1 MRTRRYLSVVLLVL
15 AAAFAW
21 GEGTRSWTQSK
32 YEEFEKGTAKGV
44 AISKDGSL
52 ELAPSFKPVLT
63 TQSSFVWSLESDGEG
78 NAYLSAGA
86 PARIYRVT
94 PDGKTSVIFE
104 PPELQVQSMAMG
116 PKGALYAATSPDG
129 RVYRIERRANKVA
142 ANGDTPAAAA
152 TPAAGKATLD
162 PGWTSSV
169 FFEPKTKYIW
179 DLAVDGSGRV
189 YVATGD
195 HGEIFRVD
203 PDGKGSL
210 FFKSDEAHIRVLA
223 FDPAGNLIAGSDGS
237 GLIYRISPAGKAF
250 VLYSAPKKEIS
261 TLAVDKDGN
270 IFAAGVGE
278 KRAPSTGAAP
288 GSAPALVL
296 PHTTATAGAPGTGT
310 PAAPGAPQPTAP
322 TSMPPPMAA
331 APMGSEVYRIAP
343 DGSPRRIWTSR
354 DEVVYS
360 LGFDARGHLL
370 AGTGN
375 KGRIYLIDREQRF
388 TDRVKA
394 SATQV
399 TGFAP
404 APGGGVYVSTS
415 NLGKL
420 FLLGRTP
427 DAEGSYESDVYDAHI
442 FSHWGRPEVRAEGD
456 YELWARS
463 GNVDN
468 PDRNWSPWERVDVAK
483 GAALAVPAARFL
495 QWKMVL
501 HPGTPNPVVHSVRIN
516 YLPKNVAPVIDEV
529 QVLVGGETVPARP
542 TPSPSPI
549 PGAMISSA
557 ISRGESS
564 APAAPE
570 RGFVTVRWNAHDD
583 NDDRLIFS
591 IYYRGDGE
599 TRWKLLRSKI
609 TAHAYTFEAGLLPDG
624 GYTVKVVASDAPS
637 HSPDE
642 ALTDESE
649 SQHFEVDTTP
659 PRIDDLH
666 AAVEHGSL
674 HVTFRASEMFSPIKR
689 AEYSVDAGDWQYV
702 EPVGTLSDSQLEN
715 YDFFAPLPAV
725 RSAPAAAA
733 PRPDANRGNPAAAE
747 PSPEVAPLS
756 LEHLVVVRVWDRFN
770 NMASAKTVVHA
781 QPAEA
786 PGSRK

>member
-1 MRTRRYLSVVLLVL
+1 MRTRRYLPVALLAL
-15 AAAFAW
+15 AAFAH

-44 AISKDGSL
+44 AISRDGSL
-52 ELAPSFKPVLT
+52 QLAPSFKPLLT
-63 TQSSFVWSLESDGEG
+63 SQSSFVWSIQSDDEG
-78 NAYLSAGA
+78 NAYLGAGA

-94 PDGKTSVIFE
+94 PDGKSSVIFE
-104 PPELQVQSMAMG
+104 PQELQVQSIAMG
-116 PKGALYAATSPDG
+116 PKGVLYAATSPDG
-129 RVYRIERRANKVA
+129 RVYRIQRRSEK
-142 ANGDTPAAAA
+142 AAAA
-152 TPAAGKATLD
+152 SEAPAADAATAPGKTTVD

-179 DLAVDGSGRV
+179 DLAVDRGGRV

-195 HGEIFRVD
+195 RGEIFRVD
-203 PDGKGSL
+203 AGGKGSV

-237 GLIYRISPAGKAF
+237 GLIYRISPDGHAF

-261 TLAVDKDGN
+261 TLAVDRDGN
-270 IFAAGVGE
+270 IYAAGVGE
-278 KRAPSTGAAP
+278 KRAALSTGAAHGISP
-288 GSAPALVL
+288 TLILPTTTVSA
-296 PHTTATAGAPGTGT
+296 APGTGT
-310 PAAPGAPQPTAP
+310 PAGPVSPAP
-322 TSMPPPMAA
+322 TTSIPPTMSP
-331 APMGSEVYRIAP
+331 APTGSEVYSIAP
-343 DGSPRRIWTSR
+343 DGSPKRIWTSR

-388 TDRVKA
+388 TDLVKA

-399 TGFAP
+399 SGFAA

-420 FLLGRTP
+420 FLLDKTP
-427 DAEGSYESDVYDAHI
+427 NAEGSYVSDIYDAHI
-442 FSHWGRPEVRAEGD
+442 FSRWGRAEVRAEGE

-483 GAALAVPAARFL
+483 GSALAVPAARFL
-495 QWKMVL
+495 QWKVML
-501 HPGTPNPVVHSVRIN
+501 HPGTPSPVVHSVRIN
-516 YLPKNVAPVIDEV
+516 YLPKNVAPVIEDV
-529 QVLVGGETVPARP
+529 QVLVGGESTVARSAPPSSP
-542 TPSPSPI
+542 TSSS
-549 PGAMISSA
+549 MISSS
-557 ISRGESS
+557 ILRGDT
-564 APAAPE
+564 AASPPE
-570 RGFVTVRWNAHDD
+570 RGQVTVRWNAHDD
-583 NDDRLIFS
+583 NDDRLVFS

-599 TRWKLLRSKI
+599 TRWKLLRSRV
-609 TAHAYTFEAGLLPDG
+609 TARSYTFEGGLLPDG
-624 GYTVKVVASDAPS
+624 GYTIKVVASDAPS

-666 AAVEHGSL
+666 AAVEHGYL
-674 HVTFRASEMFSPIKR
+674 HVTFRASELFAPIKR
-689 AEYSVDAGDWQYV
+689 AEYSVDAGEWQYV
-702 EPVGTLSDSQLEN
+702 EPVGALSDAQLEN
-715 YDFFAPLPAV
+715 YDFSAPLPPV
-725 RSAPAAAA
+725 RSAAVPSPAAPPQSDAKRGKA
-733 PRPDANRGNPAAAE
+733 PAEGPSPDA
-747 PSPEVAPLS
+747 SPLS

-770 NMASAKTVVHA
+770 NMASAKVVVHA
-781 QPAEA
+781 QPAET
-786 PGSRK
+786 GSRK